1 MSHLIC
7 HIFDFKYRCSRP
19 LVMICIR
26 IEIFSSDFIIC
37 PDFAIVSF
45 VVWMRLWKAKPYFII
60 EAFTISLSGINRPHL
75 TTESY
80 HFLVHEFPVP
90 YEIDNQDWEDIRICT
105 YGPISAPLRT
115 NFIFNCTL
123 KFLTSSQWWLSH
135 VAWTPNKSSSS
146 LWKTGQPQLNWLQ
159 PQYWS
164 RKFEKKFSTI
174 PKSMAT
180 QSGPIHNQFSDII
193 LSHSS
198 QLFNVK
204 SIMETFL
211 AHFVLTWKADL

>member
-1 MSHLIC
+1 MIQFDPPKDQSMSHLIC

-19 LVMICIR
+19 LVMIFIR

-123 KFLTSSQWWLSH
+123 KFLTSSQ
-135 VAWTPNKSSSS
+135 
-146 LWKTGQPQLNWLQ
+146 
-159 PQYWS
+159 
-164 RKFEKKFSTI
+164 
-174 PKSMAT
+174 
-180 QSGPIHNQFSDII
+180 
-193 LSHSS
+193 
-198 QLFNVK
+198 
-204 SIMETFL
+204 
-211 AHFVLTWKADL
+211 